1 MKILSITW
9 KDIQIFMKDRGALLT
24 LFVLPLMFVLVF
36 SGALSEI
43 GSQGEKDTR
52 IPLAVVDLDGSQT
65 AQAFIKD
72 VDTAGGVRVEMYDES
87 EVMPLVQ
94 ENEIPR
100 ALIIPAGF
108 AANVD
113 AGQPTTLRLVT
124 HPEADGKQTEAV
136 RLVIEGVAADAT
148 LQIQMLAALQ
158 QMSEM
163 QAAAPGADMAF
174 SVDRMQAQA
183 RSQFDQ
189 AQTQPLVHVEQKVPG
204 QEEAVDEDEPL
215 GIGDIAVPGVTVLFV
230 FWTAQTTAS
239 TIYDEKKIGSFRR
252 LLAAPV
258 SKTSLLLGKLV
269 PNFLIALVQSAV
281 IFAFG
286 IWGLDLMGMT
296 PATLGNAPLATV
308 LILVLLALCS
318 SSFGILLA
326 ALARTEAQV
335 GGLSMIIVWLMA
347 VLGGSL
353 IPLFLL
359 EQFLGPVPMIVPH
372 YWANRALVDLM
383 VRGAGFADVI
393 VEMVALL
400 GFSALFFAVGAWRFE
415 FN

>member
-1 MKILSITW
+1 
-9 KDIQIFMKDRGALLT
+9 
-24 LFVLPLMFVLVF
+24 
-36 SGALSEI
+36 
-43 GSQGEKDTR
+43 
-52 IPLAVVDLDGSQT
+52 
-65 AQAFIKD
+65 
-72 VDTAGGVRVEMYDES
+72 
-87 EVMPLVQ
+87 
-94 ENEIPR
+94 
-100 ALIIPAGF
+100 
-108 AANVD
+108 
-113 AGQPTTLRLVT
+113 
-124 HPEADGKQTEAV
+124 
-136 RLVIEGVAADAT
+136 
-148 LQIQMLAALQ
+148 
-158 QMSEM
+158 
-163 QAAAPGADMAF
+163 MAF